1 MKIKN
6 LFIALLASLFF
17 FISCSD
23 GDDSQNGMGKLTV
36 QLTDAPFP
44 HDLVAEAN
52 VTIFKIDARN
62 KGSEKEMDDESDSND
77 EIEDESVSNDEMED
91 ESDSSDEENDN
102 SPFVTLMEK
111 EIEVNLLEL
120 INGNTETLVN
130 TFVPVGTYDLI
141 RVYVKG
147 VSIVLID
154 GTIYDLK
161 VPSGEQT
168 GIKVFIKPGLVVSGG
183 LSADLILDFDVSRSF
198 IPKGNRKDFS
208 GITGFNFKPVI
219 KACNKSTSGTLS
231 GLIYTVEQAPDAQE
245 ETQIGLGG
253 AQIEIYEAGTI
264 NTSTSR
270 ITTTSS
276 VEDTGAYKV
285 MGVTA
290 GTYDVVVTLEG
301 YEVNTVEGVQLS
313 AANTTTQDFKMI
325 AKSE

>member
-6 LFIALLASLFF
+6 LFIAVFASLFF
-17 FISCSD
+17 FISCTD
-23 GDDSQNGMGKLTV
+23 GDDSLNEMGKLTV

-52 VTIFKIDARN
+52 VTIFKVDARN
-62 KGSEKEMDDESDSND
+62 KGSEKEMDDESESND
-77 EIEDESVSNDEMED
+77 EMEGESDSDDEMED

-102 SPFVTLMEK
+102 SPFVTLMER

-120 INGNTETLVN
+120 INGNTETLVD

-147 VSIVLID
+147 VSIVLTD

-168 GIKVFIKPGLVVSGG
+168 GIKVFIKPGIVVNGG
-183 LSADLILDFDVSRSF
+183 LSADLILDFDVSKSF

-231 GLIYTVEQAPDAQE
+231 GLIYTVQEATELVE
-245 ETQIGLGG
+245 ETPTRLGG
-253 AQIEIYEAGTI
+253 AQIEIYEVGTI
-264 NTSTSR
+264 NTSTSS
-270 ITTTSS
+270 ITSTSS
-276 VEDTGAYKV
+276 LEDTGAYKV
-285 MGVTA
+285 MGLTA
-290 GTYDVVVTLEG
+290 GTYDVVVMLEG
-301 YEVNTVEGVQLS
+301 YEVNTVEGVQIS
-313 AANTTTQDFKMI
+313 AANTTTQDFNMKVI
-325 AKSE
+325 P

>member
-1 MKIKN
+1 MKIKK
-6 LFIALLASLFF
+6 LFIAVFASLFF
-17 FISCSD
+17 FISCTD
-23 GDDSQNGMGKLTV
+23 GDDSQIEMGKLTV

-52 VTIFKIDARN
+52 VTIFKVDARN
-62 KGSEKEMDDESDSND
+62 KGSEKEMDDESESND
-77 EIEDESVSNDEMED
+77 EIEGESDSDDEMED
-91 ESDSSDEENDN
+91 ESDSSDEENSN
-102 SPFVTLMEK
+102 SPFVTLMEG

-130 TFVPVGTYDLI
+130 TFVPIGTYDLI

-147 VSIVLID
+147 VSIVLTD

-168 GIKVFIKPGLVVSGG
+168 GIKVFIKPGIVVSGG

-231 GLIYTVEQAPDAQE
+231 GLIYTVQEATEVLE
-245 ETQIGLGG
+245 ETHIVLGG
-253 AQIEIYEAGTI
+253 AQIEIYEAGTM
-264 NTSTSR
+264 NTSTS
-270 ITTTSS
+270 S
-276 VEDTGAYKV
+276 VENTGAYKV
-285 MGVTA
+285 MGLTA
-290 GTYDVVVTLEG
+290 GTYDVVVKLEG
-301 YEVNTVEGVQLS
+301 YEENTVEGVQIS
-313 AANTTTQDFKMI
+313 AANTTTQNFEMI
-325 AKSE
+325 ANP

>member
-6 LFIALLASLFF
+6 LFIVLFAALFF
-17 FISCSD
+17 FMSCSD
-23 GDDSQNGMGKLTV
+23 GDDSQNEMGKLTV

-52 VTIFKIDARN
+52 VTIFKVDARN
-62 KGSEKEMDDESDSND
+62 KDGEMEMDE
-77 EIEDESVSNDEMED
+77 EMEA
-91 ESDSSDEENDN
+91 ESESNAEENDN
-102 SPFVTLMEK
+102 SSFVTLMEE
-111 EIEVNLLEL
+111 EIDVNLLEL

-130 TFVPVGTYDLI
+130 TDVPVGTYDLI

-147 VSIVLID
+147 VSIVLTD

-183 LSADLILDFDVSRSF
+183 LSADLLLDFDVSKSF
-198 IPKGNRKDFS
+198 IPKGNRDDFS

-231 GLIYTVEQAPDAQE
+231 GLIYTTQGETQVGLGDAQVE
-245 ETQIGLGG
+245 VY
-253 AQIEIYEAGTI
+253 AAGTI
-264 NTSTSR
+264 N
-270 ITTTSS
+270 TTTSS

-285 MGVTA
+285 MGLTA

-301 YEVNTVEGVQLS
+301 YEVNTAEGIQIS
-313 AANTTTQDFKMI
+313 AANTTTQDFEMI
-325 AKSE
+325 VIP

>member
-6 LFIALLASLFF
+6 LFIAVFASLFF
-17 FISCSD
+17 FISCTD
-23 GDDSQNGMGKLTV
+23 GDDSQNEMGKLTV

-52 VTIFKIDARN
+52 VTIFKVDARN
-62 KGSEKEMDDESDSND
+62 KGSEKEMEAESESNDEMEGESDSD
-77 EIEDESVSNDEMED
+77 DEMED

-102 SPFVTLMEK
+102 SPFVTLMER

-120 INGNTETLVN
+120 INGNTESLVN
-130 TFVPVGTYDLI
+130 TDVPVGTYDLI

-147 VSIVLID
+147 VSIVLTD

-168 GIKVFIKPGLVVSGG
+168 GIKIFIKPGIVVSGG
-183 LSADLILDFDVSRSF
+183 LSADLLLDFDVSKSF

-219 KACNKSTSGTLS
+219 KASNKSTSGTLS
-231 GLIYTVEQAPDAQE
+231 GLIQNNQV
-245 ETQIGLGG
+245 GLGG
-253 AQIEIYEAGTI
+253 AQVEIYKAGTI
-264 NTSTSR
+264 NTSTSS
-270 ITTTSS
+270 ITSTPS
-276 VEDTGAYKV
+276 VETTGAYKV
-285 MGVTA
+285 MGLTA

-301 YEVNTVEGVQLS
+301 YEVNTVEGVQIT
-313 AANTTTQDFKMI
+313 AANTTTQNFEMMI
-325 AKSE
+325 SNP

>member
-6 LFIALLASLFF
+6 MFIALFASLFF

-23 GDDSQNGMGKLTV
+23 GDDSQNEMGKLTV

-62 KGSEKEMDDESDSND
+62 KGSEKEMDDEMEGESD
-77 EIEDESVSNDEMED
+77 SNDEMED
-91 ESDSSDEENDN
+91 GSASNDEENDN

-111 EIEVNLLEL
+111 KIEVNLLEL
-120 INGNTETLVN
+120 INGNTETLVD
-130 TFVPVGTYDLI
+130 TYVPVGTYDLI

-147 VSIVLID
+147 VNIVLTD

-168 GIKVFIKPGLVVSGG
+168 GIKIFIKPGIVVSGG
-183 LSADLILDFDVSRSF
+183 LSADLLLDFDVSKSF

-231 GLIYTVEQAPDAQE
+231 GLIYTVQEATEVLE
-245 ETQIGLGG
+245 ETHIGLVG

-264 NTSTSR
+264 NTSTSS
-270 ITTTSS
+270 ITSTSS
-276 VEDTGAYKV
+276 VEDTGAYKL
-285 MGVTA
+285 MGLTA
-290 GTYDVVVTLEG
+290 GDYDVVVTLEG
-301 YEVNTVEGVQLS
+301 YEVNTVEGVQIS
-313 AANTTTQDFKMI
+313 AANTTTQDFIMI